1 MWGPRLRILHQTCW
15 VPMASATEQ
24 QTGSVGPSSG
34 TGECSVTVECCAPEG
49 LPCALPVVTVPPTH
63 PRRLYMLPSI
73 WPHLLNL
80 HYPVQA
86 PTASQSP
93 GLFQQPPPGSACPH
107 YHCQPPS
114 HPPPSLCSLVRPCPF
129 SVVHSPMAP
138 TYLANQVLSTCPI
151 LFCLPG

>member
-1 MWGPRLRILHQTCW
+1 MGTQAQDPPPDLLGAHGLSYRAADGICRAFQRDRGVLSDCGVLCPGGPAMCT
-15 VPMASATEQ
+15 
-24 QTGSVGPSSG
+24 
-34 TGECSVTVECCAPEG
+34 
-49 LPCALPVVTVPPTH
+49 VVTVPPTH

-138 TYLANQVLSTCPI
+138 TYLANQVLLTCPI